1 MRFPWQSRAARH
13 ESEALGL
20 EAPSKSGYRKF
31 TQRPAIREAVVSY
44 NPVFR
49 ELRFRFMR
57 GPDTIRRVDSTV
69 SLLFRYSEQDFV
81 RAMRAHYAS
90 RLRLRIDIAVTVLM
104 AVIGVYLWRS
114 PESPWY
120 GMALLSLSGTF
131 ALMLVA
137 AFGIIP
143 YVVFRRET
151 KFRDEYALTFSPDGI
166 HFRTAHIDSQLQ
178 WGMYSRALVDS
189 HSFVLHYGARSFTV
203 IPKRVFQSFEQ
214 QTAFEQLLAQ
224 KVPKIIKV
232 RGQ

>member
-1 MRFPWQSRAARH
+1 MQA
-13 ESEALGL
+13 
-20 EAPSKSGYRKF
+20 
-31 TQRPAIREAVVSY
+31 
-44 NPVFR
+44 
-49 ELRFRFMR
+49 LRFRFMR
-57 GPDTIRRVDSTV
+57 SPDTIRRVDSTV
-69 SLLFRYSEQDFV
+69 SLVFSYSEQDFV

-114 PESPWY
+114 PESRWY
-120 GMALLSLSGTF
+120 GIALLGLSGTF
-131 ALMLVA
+131 ALMLIA

-178 WGMYSRALVDS
+178 WGLYSRALVDS
-189 HSFVLHYGARSFTV
+189 HSFVLYYGARSFTV
-203 IPKRVFQSFEQ
+203 IPKRVFQSSEQ